1 MPVNRSCSLT
11 VGPKQLADD
20 EGFAVPGVCTEERHF
35 SFHPWSCRSY
45 ASVVARYCVG
55 PSMAVDWGEHDRP
68 RLTRSLMR
76 RVFGY
81 FRPYRARGARVLVCI
96 VGDALLGLAPALVFK
111 ALIDYLARPAGHHFT
126 HVLLFVG
133 LGLAAAVAGGLLGV
147 AESYLSAQISQG
159 ILFELRHQLFDR
171 LLDQSVGFFT
181 KSRSGDVLS
190 RMGND
195 VNGVQD
201 VVTET
206 LFGLARNLLVTIST
220 LALMLSFSWQ
230 LTLVVLVLI
239 PPISLPARRAGTATY
254 QARTRTQT
262 KLAEMTAYLQEILG
276 ISGILLVKAF
286 NKTRAERAR
295 FAGINDEV
303 RHLEIRQE
311 MVSRWF
317 GMLMNTVQNAGPAL
331 ILLAGGYL
339 VLAGRTTV
347 GTVFVF
353 ATVLGARLA
362 GSGTELATMHVNV
375 VGSLALFSRL
385 FEYIDLPP
393 DITDHP
399 AAIEL
404 TDVRGAVALED
415 VSLTYPGGSRPA
427 LRDVTIEIPAGK
439 LVALVGPS
447 GAGKTTLTNLIPRFY
462 DPQLGRVLI
471 DGHDLRDV
479 SLESLGRHIGI
490 VFQDTFLFHASIG
503 ENLRYAR
510 PDASDAELIS
520 AATASY
526 LHEFIS
532 ALPDGYDTVV
542 GERGHRLSGGEKQR
556 VAIARVILK
565 DPRILILD
573 EATSHLDTVSE
584 QLIQAALQPLFRGR
598 TSLVIAH
605 RLSTVLAADRILVL
619 EHGRIV
625 ESGTHAELLAIDGL
639 YASLYQRQFHTQQ
652 PELAAAVALGPGYSG
667 M

>member
-1 MPVNRSCSLT
+1 M
-11 VGPKQLADD
+11 
-20 EGFAVPGVCTEERHF
+20 
-35 SFHPWSCRSY
+35 
-45 ASVVARYCVG
+45 VARYCVG
-55 PSMAVDWGEHDRP
+55 PGMAVDWGEHDRP

-81 FRPYRARGARVLVCI
+81 FRPYRARGALVLVCI

-171 LLDQSVGFFT
+171 LLDQSLGFFT

-206 LFGLARNLLVTIST
+206 LFGLARNLLVTVST
-220 LALMLSFSWQ
+220 LVLMLSFSWQ

-239 PPISLPARRAGTATY
+239 PLISLPARRAGTATY
-254 QARTRTQT
+254 RARTRTQT
-262 KLAEMTAYLQEILG
+262 RLAEMTIYLQEILG

-295 FAGINDEV
+295 FARINDEV

-339 VLAGRTTV
+339 VLTGRTTV

-375 VGSLALFSRL
+375 IGSLALFARL

-393 DITDHP
+393 DITDRP
-399 AAIEL
+399 DAIEL
-404 TDVRGAVALED
+404 TDVRGTVALEN
-415 VSLTYPGGSRPA
+415 VSLTYPGGSHPA
-427 LRDVTIEIPAGK
+427 LRDVTIEIPSGK

-447 GAGKTTLTNLIPRFY
+447 GAGKTTLTNVIPRFY
-462 DPQLGRVLI
+462 DPQMGRVLI

-490 VFQDTFLFHASIG
+490 VFQDTFLFHASIA

-510 PDASDAELIS
+510 PDANDAELIS
-520 AATASY
+520 AATAAY

-625 ESGTHAELLAIDGL
+625 ESGTHAELLATDGL
-639 YASLYQRQFHTQQ
+639 YAALYQRQFHTQQ
-652 PELAAAVALGPGYSG
+652 PELAAAAALGPG
-667 M
+667 